1 MIRTAV
7 CPRILI
13 VGAGLAGTA
22 TAIRLLC
29 FARGPLEVVLLERR
43 ADYRCA
49 GVAYHRDGN
58 PWDHVFNV
66 QAGRMSAFR
75 EDVLDFVRWA
85 NTEADRSGWP
95 APWSDFEFVEQG
107 PAPRRIFQDYLAER
121 LEQAGREACAGV
133 VLVQADGEAVDLDVR
148 ADGVEVTVRGYAS
161 RGQEPESGV
170 GAGLPSV
177 DDRVL
182 SVDDRVLSAD
192 EVILATGLELREPA
206 FAAGVLGHASFVR
219 DPYSAA
225 GIRTLAALAPEATVA
240 IVGSVLSAY
249 DSAALLLRQGHT
261 GAIHL
266 ISGSGTIFRT
276 YPDDHEHE
284 VVRLPCPRTLL
295 KPYRDREEFLARLR
309 SEWDAACAAVARDHP
324 RMDPAV
330 VTERVAKAWE
340 PYCPEMIE
348 QIPSAELRGL
358 LDEFGTAI
366 SALRVCAVDYT
377 MSVIEHAM
385 LPSDG
390 RLRLVVGR
398 VEAIAPA
405 GSGRLAVTVASP
417 RDTRDSQDAQDAHD
431 SQVIEADLVVSNF
444 AREPDY
450 GRVRQP
456 LWRNLLAKGLA
467 VPHRRTGR
475 GVEVDAHGRLL
486 GRDGEPIGP
495 VFAAGVP
502 REGDEIVR
510 NGRTGAFAFNL
521 ATIKNQSITVAAHAL
536 ELLELG
542 ELPDTRRAAAGE
554 SAGESAGAAEFGN
567 IGQAV
572 RTGFEEAVVLEVRR
586 LATRARGERELL
598 DARLA
603 ARIRS
608 LGGQHAAP
616 VAASRRER
624 LVRAAVNRAAVE
636 RLTDVSV
643 TPRQLRRQLGLAGIE
658 HPEG

>member
-1 MIRTAV
+1 MLHTAV

-22 TAIRLLC
+22 TAIRLLS

-66 QAGRMSAFR
+66 QAGRMLAFR

-95 APWSDFEFVEQG
+95 APWSGFEFVEQG

-121 LEQAGREACAGV
+121 LEQARREACAGV
-133 VLVQADGEAVDLDVR
+133 VLVEADGEAVDLDVR
-148 ADGVEVTVRGYAS
+148 ASGVEVAVRGYVP
-161 RGQEPESGV
+161 RGQQTEDGADPGAPSDGAPPADAPPADPQIESEP
-170 GAGLPSV
+170 
-177 DDRVL
+177 VL
-182 SVDDRVLSAD
+182 LSFD
-192 EVILATGLELREPA
+192 EVILATGLELREPPY
-206 FAAGVLGHASFVR
+206 AAGVLGHPAFVR
-219 DPYSAA
+219 DPYAA
-225 GIRTLAALAPEATVA
+225 ASIRTLAGLAPEATVV

-261 GAIHL
+261 GTINL

-284 VVRLPCPRTLL
+284 VVHLPCPRALL
-295 KPYRDREEFLARLR
+295 EPYRDRDEFLARLK

-324 RMDPAV
+324 TMDPAV

-340 PYCPEMIE
+340 PYCPEVIE
-348 QIPSAELRGL
+348 QIPSLELRSL
-358 LDEFGTAI
+358 LDEFATEI
-366 SALRVCAVDYT
+366 SALRVCAVEYT
-377 MSVIEHAM
+377 MSVIESAM
-385 LPSDG
+385 VPSDG
-390 RLRLVVGR
+390 RVRLVVGR
-398 VEAIAPA
+398 VETIAA
-405 GSGRLAVTVASP
+405 TESGKLSVSVS
-417 RDTRDSQDAQDAHD
+417 SQQ
-431 SQVIEADLVVSNF
+431 SEEPQVIEADLVVSNF

-450 GRVRQP
+450 DRVTQP

-475 GVEVDAHGRLL
+475 GVEVDARGILL
-486 GRDGEPIGP
+486 GRDGAPIGP
-495 VFAAGVP
+495 VFVAGVP

-521 ATIKNQSITVAAHAL
+521 ATIKNQSITVAAYAL
-536 ELLELG
+536 ELLETTNMM
-542 ELPDTRRAAAGE
+542 PDVD
-554 SAGESAGAAEFGN
+554 FGN
-567 IGQAV
+567 IGQA
-572 RTGFEEAVVLEVRR
+572 GHAEFDEAVVLEVRR
-586 LATRARGERELL
+586 LATRVRDERQLL
-598 DARLA
+598 EARLNA
-603 ARIRS
+603 CIRS
-608 LGGQHAAP
+608 LGGAYATAAD
-616 VAASRRER
+616 ASHRER